1 MKYSDEKGN
10 LVPFPNLKQRLLD
23 KGMEALQQKKY
34 EEALDLLQQTL
45 DIDSELDEVHLAVVV
60 CLFELGHL
68 DEAKG
73 RCQTMLKQ
81 DIGDYY
87 EVLQIYL
94 TILVQLGQYEEV
106 EITIE
111 AVLQEGK
118 FPSQTVENFYR
129 LLDFSR
135 KMTASE
141 GNENPLFNVSVD
153 LLLEDIPI
161 TEQWN
166 IIQALRNE
174 SHGISFAYH
183 AIDEYLLNETKHPM
197 LKTAI
202 LHMYMEK
209 EISRDLEVEKFGRQ
223 MELNSDQLQE
233 IATHPFTIEVL
244 QILDDTL
251 GNENPSLFEVVKEM
265 WHRHL
270 YVIYPFIPQP
280 EDAAIWAAGLHKIGY
295 DLHGIEVDPMEIANL
310 YQVSIRDLRS
320 ASSRIQE
327 IEEISFLE

>member
-1 MKYSDEKGN
+1 MKYSDKKGN

-34 EEALDLLQQTL
+34 EEALELLQQTL

-60 CLFELGHL
+60 CLFELGYL
-68 DEAKG
+68 DEAKE
-73 RCQTMLKQ
+73 RCQTMLQQ

-106 EITIE
+106 ETTIE

-135 KMTASE
+135 KMTANE
-141 GNENPLFNVSVD
+141 DNENPLLSVNVD
-153 LLLEDIPI
+153 LLLEDITI

-174 SHGISFAYH
+174 KFGISFSYH
-183 AIDEYLLNETKHPM
+183 ALDEYLLNATKHPM

-202 LHMYMEK
+202 LHMFMEK
-209 EISRDLEVEKFGRQ
+209 EISREIKVEKFGRR

-233 IATHPFTIEVL
+233 IATHSFTIEVL
-244 QILDDTL
+244 QLLDDSL
-251 GNENPSLFEVVKEM
+251 GNENPSLFEVAKEM

-280 EDAAIWAAGLHKIGY
+280 EEATIWAAGIHTTGY
-295 DLHGIEVDPMEIANL
+295 DLHGIEIDPIEISNL
-310 YQVSIRDLRS
+310 YQISIQDLRS
-320 ASSRIQE
+320 ASSRIRE
-327 IEEISFLE
+327 IEEISFFE